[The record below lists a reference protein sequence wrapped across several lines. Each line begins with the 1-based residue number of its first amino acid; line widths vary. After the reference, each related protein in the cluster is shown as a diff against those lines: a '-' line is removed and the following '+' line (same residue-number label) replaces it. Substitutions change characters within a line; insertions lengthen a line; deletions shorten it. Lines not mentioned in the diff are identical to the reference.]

1 MKFILQEDK
10 FILNESSRF
19 LLNECQVLAENIV
32 LIEAHATAAQLVT
45 DTNKIKTLLPELL
58 RYLPTGID
66 KALSPD
72 PALLDTIETSN
83 TSCTEVLKLITTNPT
98 LEKTIQEISERASSD
113 PVAYSEEEIRT
124 LQPLCYNIA
133 SNSNSI
139 KDRLKGIK
147 SRRGNFV
154 EHLTIL
160 QERLSKLKQDI
171 ENLYSVAAK
180 TYKYTLNKT
189 SLELPVEKTFK
200 LEATVEPKKSVSIT
214 FKAIGDAISVA
225 KDGLIKALKVG
236 KAKVIAVVDGEER
249 RDINCLVT
257 VKAGDI
263 STTDGEDWKTKFAS
277 AVDKETVIEEFIYT
291 TWPFGAA
298 EEVLKIKAAVLQ
310 ECAAYGFSATGTRVN
325 PFINFISKVY
335 LKKAYNVTP
344 TAYNIIHNSVAAKKL
359 TGKDLLGQG
368 EMGQGNLVF
377 CKAFYSLDSGAMKLY
392 ITKQY
397 NLLKAA
403 QKPDKFASTAEMAFN
418 ALYNLSNS
426 VTGEAAKNSR
436 EMQLRPMVGIEQLE
450 DKWTGTIS
458 DTDEKESKNKVANNA
473 ALIQQINTTDNAIK
487 VLVVL
492 AIKFSPKDEITAV
505 VQSCKEAKELMTKT
519 ATPEEIRQLV
529 ASVERLYKIET
540 ITAAQALSLAK
551 SILESDQFTL
561 TRE

>member
-10 FILNESSRF
+10 FVLNETGRF
-19 LLNECQVLAENIV
+19 LLNERFVLAENI
-32 LIEAHATAAQLVT
+32 LLTEAHATAAQLVT

-66 KALSPD
+66 YTRSSD
-72 PALLDTIETSN
+72 PALLDTIESIN
-83 TSCTEVLKLITTNPT
+83 TNCTEVLKLITTNPT
-98 LEKTIQEISERASSD
+98 LEKTIQEISDRASSD
-113 PVAYSEEEIRT
+113 PVEYSEEEIRS
-124 LQPLCYNIA
+124 LQPLCYGIA
-133 SNSNSI
+133 SDSNSI
-139 KDRLKGIK
+139 KDRLKDIK
-147 SRRGNFV
+147 GKKGNFV
-154 EHLTIL
+154 EQLTTL
-160 QERLSKLKQDI
+160 QERLPKLKQDL
-171 ENLYSVAAK
+171 ENLYVTAAK

-200 LEATVEPKKSVSIT
+200 LEVTVEPKKPVSIT
-214 FKAIGDAISVA
+214 FKAVGDAISVA

-236 KAKVIAVVDGEER
+236 KAKVIAMIDGKER
-249 RDINCLVT
+249 KDINCVVT

-263 STTDGEDWKTKFAS
+263 TTTAGEDWKTKFAS

-291 TWPFGAA
+291 TWPLEAA
-298 EEVLKIKAAVLQ
+298 EEVLKIKDAVLQ
-310 ECAAYGFSATGTRVN
+310 ECAVYGFLATGTRVN

-344 TAYNIIHNSVAAKKL
+344 AAYNIIHNLVANKKL

-368 EMGQGNLVF
+368 DMGQGNLVF
-377 CKAFYSLDSGAMKLY
+377 CKAFYSLDPGAMKLY

-403 QKPDKFASTAEMAFN
+403 QKPEKFASNAEMAFN
-418 ALYNLSNS
+418 ILYNLSNS
-426 VTGEAAKNSR
+426 VVGAEARNSS
-436 EMQLRPMVGIEQLE
+436 EMKLRPMVEIEQLE
-450 DKWTGTIS
+450 DKWTGAIS
-458 DTDEKESKNKVANNA
+458 DTDDKESRNKVANNA
-473 ALIQQINTTDNAIK
+473 TLIQQINTTDNAVK
-487 VLVVL
+487 VLVTL
-492 AIKFSPKDEITAV
+492 AIKFSPNDEITAV